1 VFDTRPSAAELR
13 RGIIEL
19 LSSRKPESS
28 ICPSD
33 VARALGTPDGWRDLM
48 DPVRAAAGELV
59 SEGTVIVTQ
68 GSQTVDLET
77 VKGPIRIRRGPSWSS
92 ADDPNR

>member
-1 VFDTRPSAAELR
+1 
-13 RGIIEL
+13 
-19 LSSRKPESS
+19 
-28 ICPSD
+28 
-33 VARALGTPDGWRDLM
+33 M